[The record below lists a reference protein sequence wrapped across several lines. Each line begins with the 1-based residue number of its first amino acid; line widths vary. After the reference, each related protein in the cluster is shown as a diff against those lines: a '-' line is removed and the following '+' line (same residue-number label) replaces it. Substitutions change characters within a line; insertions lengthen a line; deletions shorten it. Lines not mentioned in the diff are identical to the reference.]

1 MLPTLASAARVG
13 YRTAMTDEPRPEHV
27 RPDGVGDTTVEALGR
42 LSEALEA
49 VEIARGRLY
58 AFHRMSGTADRTLGE
73 AVDLFR
79 KAGHDELADRL
90 QGELFG
96 RNLLDGRWS
105 FQIVEE
111 YDATYWTPFRDLER
125 AAREELL
132 EGRRHVYEA
141 EMKERERTRGHPDH
155 TAVPDAGSPGAT

>member
-1 MLPTLASAARVG
+1 
-13 YRTAMTDEPRPEHV
+13 MTDQPLPQHCRPE
-27 RPDGVGDTTVEALGR
+27 GATDTTVEALGR

-73 AVDLFR
+73 AIDLLR
-79 KAGHDELADRL
+79 EAGHDELADRART
-90 QGELFG
+90 ELFG
-96 RNLLDGRWS
+96 RNLLHGRWS

-111 YDATYWTPFRDLER
+111 YDQTYWTPFRELER
-125 AAREELL
+125 DAREELL
-132 EGRRHVYEA
+132 EGRRHVFEA

-155 TAVPDAGSPGAT
+155 TAVPDDSGPQGRPPG